1 MSFAA
6 RLLLLAGLALG
17 LTGCQT
23 IGGWFD
29 SDDSEDEGPAELVDL
44 VPTAQPQRIWS
55 ADVGRGLGRSRPSLR
70 PVYEGQEIWVAD
82 HTGRISVVDADSGR
96 SIRQYDTELP
106 LSAGPRLRD
115 ERAYWGTFDGEL
127 IAMNRADG
135 TIVWRAR
142 LSSEVLSMPIVQDEV
157 VVVRCIDGRVFGIDR
172 QTGARIW
179 VHDRSVPLLTLR
191 GNSDPLGRAGQ
202 VFIGHEDG
210 AVSALRAADGSLL
223 WEQRVSVPEGRT
235 ELDRLSDI
243 DGPMAIVGSELYVVT
258 FKGQL
263 AGLALDSGRIL
274 WSKDLAAHQGV
285 SLLRT
290 QLAVADRD
298 DAVWLVDR
306 RNGATIWRDDRLA
319 RRRITRPV
327 FFGNFV
333 VTADQEGFLHWYDA
347 ERGEFAARSRI
358 GRNAPVTAPL
368 VVGNTLY
375 VLDVE
380 GGLTAWRVDG

>member
-1 MSFAA
+1 LLI
-6 RLLLLAGLALG
+6 RLGFVVALAAGLS
-17 LTGCQT
+17 GCQT
-23 IGGWFD
+23 VGGWFSG
-29 SDDSEDEGPAELVDL
+29 SDEEEGPAELLDF
-44 VPTAQPQRIWS
+44 TATASPQRIWS
-55 ADVGRGLGRSRPSLR
+55 ADVGQGLGKSRPSLR
-70 PVYEGQEIWVAD
+70 PVYDRQEIWVAD
-82 HTGRISVVDADSGR
+82 HRGRISVLDADSGR
-96 SIRQYDTELP
+96 SIQRFETDLA
-106 LSAGPRLRD
+106 LSAGPRLEE

-135 TIVWRAR
+135 SIAWRAR
-142 LSSEVLSMPIVQDEV
+142 LSSEVLSMPVVQDGV
-157 VVVRCIDGRVFGIDR
+157 LVARCIDGRVFGLDR
-172 QTGARIW
+172 RTGARLW

-202 VFIGHEDG
+202 VFVGYEDG

-223 WEQRVSVPEGRT
+223 WDQRVSVPEGRT
-235 ELDRLSDI
+235 ELDQLSDI

-258 FKGQL
+258 YKGQL

-274 WSKDLAAHQGV
+274 WSKDLSSHQGV
-285 SLLRT
+285 SLQRT

-306 RNGATIWRDDRLA
+306 RNGATLWRDDRLA
-319 RRRITRPV
+319 RRQITRPV

-333 VTADQEGFLHWYDA
+333 VTADREGYLHWYDA
-347 ERGEFAARSRI
+347 GRGEFAARSRI
-358 GRNAPVTAPL
+358 GRNPPAGAPL

-375 VLDVE
+375 VLDVD